1 MQRAALRADCA
12 ISPSEFFA
20 AVKQMKEYAAGY
32 PGIPVWVTID
42 DGLVVRIDEQYF
54 P

>member
-1 MQRAALRADCA
+1 LSLNA
-12 ISPSEFFA
+12 FFH
-20 AVKQMKEYAAGY
+20 AVRELDYR
-32 PGIPVWVTID
+32 PGIPMWATIR